1 MTIKKPPS
9 PLTDATYEPFRKGK
23 ILHRVHNRGYGFA
36 QFNPGK
42 GRPTRFAPF
51 DDVSGNP
58 IPSLYATSTLQA
70 AIHETIFH
78 DIRADTEKKYKAI
91 PIEEVHNQ
99 MHSEFRTKRTLN
111 LVGLRNPLLN
121 NWGIEQTQLIGSDPE
136 LYHKT
141 ALWAAAIYNNFPQA
155 EGLIWTSRQCDPD
168 DAILFFGGRVEAADF
183 ELISSRDMKDV
194 TFFKDIRQE
203 GKKRGIKITKP
214 KKGYET

>member
-9 PLTDATYEPFRKGK
+9 PLTDATYEPLRKGK
-23 ILHRVHNRGYGFA
+23 VLHRVHSRGYGFA

-51 DDVSGNP
+51 DDVLGNP
-58 IPSLYATSTLQA
+58 IPSLYATSTLRS

-78 DIRADTEKKYKAI
+78 DVRANTKKTNKTI

-111 LVGLRNPLLN
+111 LVELRNPTLN
-121 NWGIEQTQLIGSDPE
+121 NWGIEQVELIGSRSK
-136 LYHKT
+136 LYRET
-141 ALWAAAIYNNFPQA
+141 ALWAAAIYNDFPQA

-183 ELISSRDMKDV
+183 ELISSRDGQDATFVDDV
-194 TFFKDIRQE
+194 EQE
-203 GKKRGIKITKP
+203 GAIRGIAIT
-214 KKGYET
+214 

>member
-36 QFNPGK
+36 HFNPGK

-51 DDVSGNP
+51 YDVSGNL
-58 IPSLYATSTLQA
+58 IPSLYATSTLRS

-78 DIRADTEKKYKAI
+78 DIRADTEKKYKTI

-111 LVGLRNPLLN
+111 LVGLRNPPLSK
-121 NWGIEQTQLIGSDPE
+121 WGIKQTQLIGSDAE
-136 LYHKT
+136 LYLET
-141 ALWAAAIYNNFPQA
+141 ALWAAAIYNHFPEA

-168 DAILFFGGRVEAADF
+168 DAILFFGGRVKATDF
-183 ELISSRDMKDV
+183 ELISSRDGQDATFVEDV
-194 TFFKDIRQE
+194 ERE
-203 GKKRGIKITKP
+203 GAIRGIAIIDSLI
-214 KKGYET
+214 